1 MSVNLAKVLKV
12 GYKSKSKQG
21 KVMKRYGYK
30 IDKDLSNDNQQVYY
44 NSSEKKLLYNVA
56 GTHNLSDVGT
66 DVYLGLGKLKDT
78 KRYKQADETLKK
90 AKAKYGV
97 SNATISGHSLGA
109 TIAQGIAKPEDKEY
123 SLNAGYT
130 IGQKTKGGNQH
141 NYRTQGDVVSLL
153 GSNSNNLQTFGK
165 KENTSVLGSFLKGG
179 ILGVGQNLLKSHKPE
194 TIKKQHIFV

>member
-12 GYKSKSKQG
+12 GYKSKEKQG
-21 KVMKRYGYK
+21 KVMNRYGYK
-30 IDKDLSNDNQQVYY
+30 IDKDLSNDNQQVYF
-44 NSSEKKLLYNVA
+44 NPNEKKLLYNVT
-56 GTHNLSDVGT
+56 GTHNLTDVGT
-66 DVYLGLGKLKDT
+66 DIYLGLGKLKDT
-78 KRYKQADETLKK
+78 SRYKQADETLKK

-97 SNATISGHSLGA
+97 SNATVTGHSLGA
-109 TIAQGIAKPEDKEY
+109 SVSQGIAKPEDKEF

-130 IGQKTKGGNQH
+130 IGQKTKSGNQQ

-153 GSNSNNLQTFGK
+153 GSGSKNLKTIGK

-179 ILGVGQNLLKSHKPE
+179 IVGVGQNLLKSHKPE

>member
-12 GYKSKSKQG
+12 GYKSKEKQG
-21 KVMKRYGYK
+21 KVMKRYGYQ
-30 IDKDLSNDNQQVYY
+30 IDKNLSNDNQQVYY
-44 NSSEKKLLYNVA
+44 NPNEKKLLYNVT

-66 DVYLGLGKLKDT
+66 DIYLGLGKLKDT
-78 KRYKQADETLKK
+78 NRYKQADETLKK
-90 AKAKYGV
+90 AKSKYSV
-97 SNATISGHSLGA
+97 NSATITSHSLGG
-109 TIAQGIAKPEDKEY
+109 TIAQGIAKPEDQEY

-153 GSNSNNLQTFGK
+153 GAGSKNLQTIGK
-165 KENTSVLGSFLKGG
+165 KENTTVLGSFLKGG
-179 ILGVGQNLLKSHKPE
+179 IVGLGKNLLASHKPE